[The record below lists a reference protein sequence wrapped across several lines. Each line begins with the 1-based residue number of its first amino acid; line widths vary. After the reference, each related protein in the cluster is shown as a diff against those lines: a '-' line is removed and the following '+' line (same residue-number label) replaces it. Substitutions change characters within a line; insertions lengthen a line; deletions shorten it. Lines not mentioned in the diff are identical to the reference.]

1 MALIKPQFEAGRRM
15 CARGIVKD
23 PAVHAAVCDDI
34 AGLVASLGLD
44 VDGIIASPV
53 SGGDGN
59 LEFLIGARRGDFPSK
74 S

>member
-1 MALIKPQFEAGRRM
+1 MALIKPQFEAGRAHVRK
-15 CARGIVKD
+15 GIVKD
-23 PAVHAAVCDDI
+23 PAVHRG
-34 AGLVASLGLD
+34 GLRRHCRPRRRLGWT

-59 LEFLIGARRGDFPSK
+59 LEFLIGAGVATSRK